1 MKHEQVNNALLILAF
16 ILLIAG
22 WACAV
27 ISFSYVLFLLL
38 TNVHISIKRSLRRSV
53 QGSYLLS
60 SIKLAV

>member
-27 ISFSYVLFLLL
+27 ISFSYVL
-38 TNVHISIKRSLRRSV
+38 SSV
-53 QGSYLLS
+53 IICTVLYEAK
-60 SIKLAV
+60 KLNKL